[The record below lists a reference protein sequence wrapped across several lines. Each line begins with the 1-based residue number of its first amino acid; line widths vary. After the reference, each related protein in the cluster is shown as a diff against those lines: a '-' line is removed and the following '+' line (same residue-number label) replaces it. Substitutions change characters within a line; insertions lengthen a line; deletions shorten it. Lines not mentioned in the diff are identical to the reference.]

1 MAIIQRREGVE
12 KVGQVNGIL
21 TPMGH
26 ITWAE
31 ELAPD
36 FTTSIMANM
45 GRAVQAG

>member
-1 MAIIQRREGVE
+1 MAIIHWREGVE

-26 ITWAE
+26 ITRAE

-36 FTTSIMANM
+36 FTTNIMANM